1 MGRYVQIQGL
11 DMSRLIAQS
20 AWSRACYGMLVDDSL
35 QSVYRASKGMHAFCL
50 PLLVGV
56 WQAISDLQLAW

>member
-35 QSVYRASKGMHAFCL
+35 QSVYRASKGMHAFFGL
-50 PLLVGV
+50 Y
-56 WQAISDLQLAW
+56 